1 MRSLSCAAL
10 LLSIALPLFGATK
23 PSTTKPLTNADVIAL
38 VEAGLSESIVIEK
51 IRTSATQ
58 FDTSTD
64 ALLTLK
70 KAAVPDAVIRLM
82 VNPDAKI
89 EARPAV
95 VNPWQAANDAPDP
108 CKAPAQGPVPW
119 LAGSSPAMWYLD
131 DGNERKEIM
140 YERGTIHTVGFAGIG
155 ARLLVLHPI
164 NATLRVK
171 PKTVFYSCINP
182 TDAPLVKFELDK
194 EEDERNTSVGKMTP
208 FNQSFRISEGDL
220 VPMTFQK
227 TPQGFFEIKPR
238 NDLAPGEYG
247 FVPQSSVGYFATG
260 ERVYTFGVD

>member
-10 LLSIALPLFGATK
+10 LLSITLPLFGATK
-23 PSTTKPLTNADVIAL
+23 PSAKPLTNADVLAL

-51 IRTSATQ
+51 IRTSSTQ
-58 FDTSTD
+58 FDTSTE
-64 ALLTLK
+64 ALLKLK
-70 KAAVPDAVIRLM
+70 KAAVPDAVIRLI
-82 VNPDAKI
+82 VNPDAKV
-89 EARPAV
+89 EARLAAV
-95 VNPWQAANDAPDP
+95 SPWQQTASNAPEP
-108 CKAPAQGPVPW
+108 CQTPAQGPVPW
-119 LAGSSPAMWYLD
+119 LAGNSPAMWYLD
-131 DGNERKEIM
+131 DANERREIM

-171 PKTVFYSCINP
+171 PKAVFYSCINP
-182 TDAPLVKFELDK
+182 TDAPLVKFELDQ

-208 FNQSFRISEGDL
+208 FNHSFRISEGDL

-238 NDLAPGEYG
+238 SDLAPGEYG